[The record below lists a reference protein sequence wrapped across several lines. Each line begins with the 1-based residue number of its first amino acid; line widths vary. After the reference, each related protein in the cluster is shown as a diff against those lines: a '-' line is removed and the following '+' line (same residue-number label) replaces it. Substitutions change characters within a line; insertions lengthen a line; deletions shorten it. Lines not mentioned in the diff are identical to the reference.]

1 MRYVKL
7 RGCYIYYTVSF
18 VVFPDLIITNL
29 NEIIC
34 FTIFC
39 YGSLNILIIVL
50 FPGRNR
56 CKLFVFCKTTKLK
69 FHLCNPQE

>member
-1 MRYVKL
+1 MHYVKL

-39 YGSLNILIIVL
+39 YGSLNILILCCFQEEIDANFL
-50 FPGRNR
+50 FLQNN
-56 CKLFVFCKTTKLK
+56 KTKIP
-69 FHLCNPQE
+69 FM